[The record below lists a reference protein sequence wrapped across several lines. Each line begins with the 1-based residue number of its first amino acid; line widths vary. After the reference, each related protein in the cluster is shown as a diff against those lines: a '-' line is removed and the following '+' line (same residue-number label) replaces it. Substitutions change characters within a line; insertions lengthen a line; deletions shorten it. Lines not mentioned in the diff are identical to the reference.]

1 MKQKLL
7 PYYCSTLL
15 SPLQLSKLLAVSN
28 QLESVASG
36 AEFDYAFYEE
46 FIARYHVVLT
56 RRAIKWSK
64 LLQQSAAVEK
74 NMKVKRYI
82 RKGIPNEHRSHVW
95 MVVSGAQAQMDM
107 NTGYFR
113 RMFTEGEKNPKLLD
127 LVITDLNRTFPDN
140 VLFQKNAN
148 PSLQKDLYN
157 VLVAYG
163 QHNKTVGY
171 CQPLI
176 FIYPYPELLFGTE
189 GTYFFLCLLLV
200 WAPFLSIFLTD
211 YYSPAMTGLKTDQE
225 VLGDLVKKKIP
236 SVAQLIETHGVMWT
250 LLVSRWFICLFID
263 ILPVETVL
271 RIWDC
276 LFFEGSKVIFR
287 VALTLIKQ
295 SQASIMEARNFPDIC
310 DKFKE
315 ITKGEFVTDCHY
327 FMQKIFAE
335 PGSLSKTTI
344 DKLREKQRLK
354 LISEEK

>member
-1 MKQKLL
+1 
-7 PYYCSTLL
+7 
-15 SPLQLSKLLAVSN
+15 
-28 QLESVASG
+28 
-36 AEFDYAFYEE
+36 
-46 FIARYHVVLT
+46 
-56 RRAIKWSK
+56 
-64 LLQQSAAVEK
+64 
-74 NMKVKRYI
+74 
-82 RKGIPNEHRSHVW
+82 

-171 CQPLI
+171 CQGMNFIAGYLI
-176 FIYPYPELLFGTE
+176 
-189 GTYFFLCLLLV
+189 LV
-200 WAPFLSIFLTD
+200 TKDEEKAFWLMDALIGQILPD

>member
-1 MKQKLL
+1 MDEANETAQD
-7 PYYCSTLL
+7 
-15 SPLQLSKLLAVSN
+15 
-28 QLESVASG
+28 SVPRIDG
-36 AEFDYAFYEE
+36 YGFVRPAEFDYAFYEE

-171 CQPLI
+171 CQGMNFIAGYLI
-176 FIYPYPELLFGTE
+176 
-189 GTYFFLCLLLV
+189 LV
-200 WAPFLSIFLTD
+200 TKDEEKAFWLMDALIGQILPD

-327 FMQKIFAE
+327 FMQVRCVCFICCFCFF
-335 PGSLSKTTI
+335 LSI
-344 DKLREKQRLK
+344 CQCSCSIL
-354 LISEEK
+354 LIIVQ